1 MSALPSPDSI
11 TTMVNSVTGT
21 MMNLKFALA
30 KGPTLRAPFRRAVL
44 PIPGATPVSVIVTSD
59 KQSCEKLGARL
70 FMVSPAAV
78 DTSMMEDTLRELANI
93 TAGQVRR
100 AMSLD
105 QALGLPK
112 ILTGDES
119 WTVAVS
125 KSQCITL
132 RATEADVELEVQI
145 TTHPRE

>member
-1 MSALPSPDSI
+1 
-11 TTMVNSVTGT
+11 MVNSVTGT

-44 PIPGATPVSVIVTSD
+44 PIPGATPVSVVVTSD

-70 FMVSPAAV
+70 FMVSPQSV
-78 DTSMMEDTLRELANI
+78 DTTMMEDTLRELANI
-93 TAGQVRR
+93 TAGQVKR

-112 ILTGDES
+112 ILTGEES
-119 WTVAVS
+119 WSAAIS

>member
-1 MSALPSPDSI
+1 
-11 TTMVNSVTGT
+11 MVNSVTT
-21 MMNLKFALA
+21 SMMNLKFALA

-44 PIPGATPVSVIVTSD
+44 PIPGSTPVSVVVTSD

-70 FMVSPAAV
+70 FMVSATAV
-78 DTSMMEDTLRELANI
+78 DVAMMEDTLREIANI
-93 TAGQVRR
+93 TAGQVKR

-112 ILTGDES
+112 IVTGEETWS
-119 WTVAVS
+119 TS
-125 KSQCITL
+125 INGSQSITL
-132 RATEADVELEVQI
+132 RAAEADVELEVQI